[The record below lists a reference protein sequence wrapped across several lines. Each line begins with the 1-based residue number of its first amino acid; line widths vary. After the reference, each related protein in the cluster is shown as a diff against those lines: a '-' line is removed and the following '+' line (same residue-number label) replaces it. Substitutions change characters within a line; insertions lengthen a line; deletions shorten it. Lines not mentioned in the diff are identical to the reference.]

1 LGDASWCDEIFCR
14 LGLESTLPPQGRP
27 GVWEHRVVGLCS
39 FAPNAL
45 PRHGLVFR
53 GGQRGTDKVYLDNL
67 RIRRADGSH
76 TPIWTGGK
84 DTRYRPI
91 ADSELFTG
99 IRVRTVPS
107 DQVK

>member
-1 LGDASWCDEIFCR
+1 MVVWLLNRSSKSFRASRISA
-14 LGLESTLPPQGRP
+14 L
-27 GVWEHRVVGLCS
+27 VGLCS

-45 PRHGLVFR
+45 PRHGLALR
-53 GGQRGTDKVYLDNL
+53 GGKLGTYKVYLDNL

-99 IRVRTVPS
+99 IRVRTVPA